1 MAYLHDEDIV
11 TYDECMAIKS
21 CRDWIQWCRLS
32 KYAKAKSKNAAKMYA
47 EEQKF
52 AKKKERSIEK
62 GRIAV
67 RIHTNKKMLER
78 CRLYGIKLTKA
89 QRKALINGA
98 LQKDVLT
105 AEQNKA
111 YRSAVRRH

>member
-1 MAYLHDEDIV
+1 MAYLHDEDTV

-21 CRDWIQWCRLS
+21 CRDWISWCRLS
-32 KYAKAKSKNAAKMYA
+32 KHAKAKSKNATKMHV

-52 AKKKERSIEK
+52 TKKKERSKEK
-62 GRIAV
+62 NRIAV

-78 CRLYGIKLTKA
+78 CRLYGIKLTDT
-89 QRKALINGA
+89 QRKALMNGA

-105 AEQNKA
+105 AEQSKA